1 MTDVVVA
8 IPTFRRPRS
17 LTPLLERLAGA
28 APGAAIVVADND
40 AERSEGAAVVQGFQN
55 RGYPHPLEVIIV
67 TDRGIVH
74 ARNALVAQALSVD
87 PRFIA
92 MIDDDELP
100 LDGWLETLLEVQAST
115 GAHVVG
121 GPIVR
126 KFEAPVPK
134 YLENANNYGPGHC
147 KTGVVELID
156 AAGNVLFDADVFRE
170 TPPPWFDPF
179 FSLTGGEDKDF
190 MTGLLLQGRKF
201 AWADNARAEEMQPA
215 SRCSTRWALQRAFST
230 GNSDMLVNLKRR
242 PPGFGMA
249 SESVKLA
256 GAFGF
261 ATLNLALLPFIPSR
275 RYLGLRLM
283 ARVTGKLSAV
293 MGHRHLE
300 YLTTH
305 GS

>member
-1 MTDVVVA
+1 MTEVVVA

-17 LTPLLERLAGA
+17 LALLLERLPGA
-28 APGAAIVVADND
+28 VPGAAIVVADND
-40 AERSEGAAVVQGFQN
+40 GERCEGAAVVQGFQK
-55 RGYPHPLEVIIV
+55 RGYPHPLEVINV
-67 TDRGIVH
+67 TERGIAH
-74 ARNALVAQALSVD
+74 ARNALVARALSAD

-92 MIDDDELP
+92 MIDDDERP

-115 GAHVVG
+115 RSHVVG
-121 GPIVR
+121 GPVVR

-134 YLENANNYGPGHC
+134 HLENANNYGPGRC

-156 AAGNVLFDADVFRE
+156 ATSNVLFDADVFRE
-170 TPPPWFDPF
+170 TPAPWFDPF
-179 FSLTGGEDKDF
+179 FTLTGGEDKDF

-201 AWADNARAEEMQPA
+201 AWADDARVEETMPT
-215 SRCSTRWALQRAFST
+215 SRCSTRWALQRAFSA
-230 GNSDMLVNLKRR
+230 GNSDMLINLKRH
-242 PPGFGMA
+242 PPGFGVA
-249 SESVKLA
+249 SESAKLA

-261 ATLNLALLPFIPSR
+261 AMLNLVLLPFIPSR
-275 RYLGLRLM
+275 RYDGLRLM
-283 ARVTGKLSAV
+283 ARVIGKLSAV